1 MSSPIKDVFRTLN
14 QHSGVVE
21 EALGGV
27 VDGEGPSVNSSIT
40 ALRQIS
46 ALKPAGEEGYRL
58 HQKLREYLH
67 DHLQMFPAFQS
78 LAEISSRITQVNSL
92 WLEIDQGRRTRD
104 VEVVNRL
111 IDTIQT
117 TVFDIGDSMERN
129 MLLLQTLIQTRYGNV
144 QSLAAKKSQNRYYQ
158 QQTHALA
165 EDLVR
170 LARVV
175 DKVEREASDIGMED
189 LSRFLRRNLLSRI
202 LHWQQGMSEMQTQ
215 IRRELF
221 RLKEIERDLKLLA
234 RMDMLMRQQ
243 PSWRGFEIDL
253 DGDIPEFLLVASMP
267 PFNPQIE
274 PLDNDT
280 QMVEEMQRLVA
291 SMPPREAAAPDPKPP
306 LRYTRIVDAPCPPVL
321 SPAARALK
329 RLQAHANKADEDIS
343 LSQWQL
349 HDADACTMA
358 ANIWLMFAIMGLR
371 TAGYA
376 VDVVPGMP
384 RIGERFTHSIR
395 DALVRSRAKAMHAP
409 KHALTRG

>member
-1 MSSPIKDVFRTLN
+1 MKSPIQDVFKTLN
-14 QHSGVVE
+14 QHSSLVE
-21 EALGGV
+21 DALGAV
-27 VDGEGPSVNSSIT
+27 VNGEGSSANSAIT

-46 ALKPAGEEGYRL
+46 ALKPAGEQGYRL
-58 HQKLREYLH
+58 HQGLRNYLH

-78 LAEISSRITQVNSL
+78 LAEIGSRISQVRSL
-92 WLEIDQGRRTRD
+92 WLEIDQSRRTKD

-117 TVFDIGDSMERN
+117 TVFDIADSMERN
-129 MLLLQTLIQTRYGNV
+129 MLLLQTLMQTRYGNV
-144 QSLAAKKSQNRYYQ
+144 QTLAAKQSQNRYYQ

-170 LARVV
+170 LARTV
-175 DKVEREASDIGMED
+175 DKVEREASDIGMEEM
-189 LSRFLRRNLLSRI
+189 SRFLRRNLLSRI

-215 IRRELF
+215 IRREIF
-221 RLKEIERDLKLLA
+221 RIKEIERDLKLLA

-267 PFNPQIE
+267 AFNPQIE
-274 PLDNDT
+274 PLDNDR
-280 QMVEEMQRLVA
+280 QMVEEMQRLIA
-291 SMPPREAAAPDPKPP
+291 SMPPKEVAAPDPTPP
-306 LRYTRIVDAPCPPVL
+306 ARYRRIVDAPRPPVL

-329 RLQAHANKADEDIS
+329 RLQDEAKKADDDIS

-349 HDADACTMA
+349 DDADARTMA

-384 RIGERFTHSIR
+384 RAGERFTHSIR
-395 DALVRSRAKAMHAP
+395 DGIVRSKAITLQTR
-409 KHALTRG
+409 KHALT